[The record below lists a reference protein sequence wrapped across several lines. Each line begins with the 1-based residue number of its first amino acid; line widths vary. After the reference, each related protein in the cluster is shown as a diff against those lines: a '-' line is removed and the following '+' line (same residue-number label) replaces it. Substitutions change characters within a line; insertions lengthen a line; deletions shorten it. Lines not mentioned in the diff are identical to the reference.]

1 MNKQSAA
8 ALIALAALL
17 CGCKGQ
23 NSSTQA
29 DPMAAALAQA
39 DPVVEVRAV
48 YEEEVPQ
55 DAVYSSSVQAQAVNN
70 IAPQS
75 GNRIQKINV
84 EIGDFVSQGQ
94 ILAEMDK
101 VQLEQAELKLKND
114 EAELAR
120 VRQLLDEGGISQ
132 SDFDQLQLAFNVS
145 KSSFKNLQDNT
156 VLRSP
161 ISGVVSAR
169 NYDKGDMYTMGQPI
183 FTVQQITPVKIL
195 VGISESDY
203 TRVKKGDKATV
214 NADALPGK
222 EFQGTIVR
230 LYPTM
235 DAATHTFMAEVQ
247 VRNEKRELRPGM
259 YARVKVNFGSSNS
272 ITVEDAAVVKQQ
284 GSGQRSVFVLDEETS
299 TVSVRNVELGR
310 HFDGKYE
317 ILSGLEEDEKVVV
330 KGQAVLKAGQKVE
343 VK

>member
-8 ALIALAALL
+8 VLVALAALL

-23 NSSTQA
+23 NSNTQTPAAPAMVQA
-29 DPMAAALAQA
+29 DPI
-39 DPVVEVRAV
+39 VEVRGV
-48 YEEEVPQ
+48 FKEEVPQ
-55 DAVYSSSVQAQAVNN
+55 DAVYSSSVQANAVNN

-145 KSSFKNLQDNT
+145 QSSFKNLQDNT

-203 TRVKKGDKATV
+203 TRVKKGDKASLTV
-214 NADALPGK
+214 DALPGK

-259 YARVKVNFGSSNS
+259 YARVKVNFGASNS
-272 ITVEDAAVVKQQ
+272 ITVDDAAIVKQQ
-284 GSGQRSVFVLDEETS
+284 GSGQRSVFVYDEQS
-299 TVSVRNVELGR
+299 GTVEIRNVELGR
-310 HFDGKYE
+310 HFDSKYE
-317 ILSGLEEDEKVVV
+317 ILSGLEEGEQVVV
-330 KGQAVLKAGQKVE
+330 KGQATLKAGVKVE

>member
-1 MNKQSAA
+1 
-8 ALIALAALL
+8 
-17 CGCKGQ
+17 
-23 NSSTQA
+23 
-29 DPMAAALAQA
+29 MAAALAQA